1 LTTALMCLDPHS
13 SYMSPSTLEDFQ
25 ISMRLSL
32 DGIGA
37 ALRSEDGYTIVAE
50 IVPGGAADKDGRLK
64 IGDKIIG
71 VGQEEGEI
79 EDIVDL
85 KLTKV
90 VRKIRGPRG
99 TKVRLQVKPE
109 AGEAQLYELVRQKI
123 ELKESEVKGEIIEA
137 QDRVG
142 RTGKIGIL
150 KIPAFYRDFAGAS

>member
-13 SYMSPSTLEDFQ
+13 SYMSPSTLEDFN
-25 ISMRLSL
+25 ISMALSL

-64 IGDKIIG
+64 VGDKIIG

-85 KLTKV
+85 KLSKV
-90 VRKIRGPRG
+90 VRKIRGERG
-99 TKVRLQVKPE
+99 SKVRLQVKPE
-109 AGEAQLYELVRQKI
+109 TGEAQVYEMVRQKI
-123 ELKESEVKGEIIEA
+123 ELTESEVKGEIIESK
-137 QDRVG
+137 DRVDRSG
-142 RTGKIGIL
+142 RIGVI
-150 KIPAFYRDFAGAS
+150 KIPRSEEHTSELQ